1 MEKTAARPASGL
13 APAAIALALCSA
25 AAQANTP
32 LLNEMIRAR
41 DLVCEMKPGAQAGGR
56 SLMIFI
62 EAMEIGKARMV
73 STGTAGSRPVK
84 VYTGDTGVHLVED
97 VASSVRVTSV
107 LSCLAWKRSI
117 DPAKCVRY
125 EAVNR
130 WHFDTSVRRNPDQAF
145 LKLGENS
152 WAGWCEPWRL
162 D

>member
-1 MEKTAARPASGL
+1 
-13 APAAIALALCSA
+13 
-25 AAQANTP
+25 
-32 LLNEMIRAR
+32 MIRAR

-62 EAMEIGKARMV
+62 ESMETGKARMV
-73 STGTAGSRPVK
+73 STGTAGSRPVE
-84 VYTGDTGVHLVED
+84 VFTGDTGVHLVEE

-107 LSCLAWKRSI
+107 LSCLVWKRSI
-117 DPAKCVRY
+117 EPAKCVRY

-130 WHFDTSVRRNPDQAF
+130 WHFDTSVRLNPDQSF
-145 LKLGENS
+145 LKLGKNS

>member
-1 MEKTAARPASGL
+1 MET
-13 APAAIALALCSA
+13 
-25 AAQANTP
+25 
-32 LLNEMIRAR
+32 
-41 DLVCEMKPGAQAGGR
+41 
-56 SLMIFI
+56 
-62 EAMEIGKARMV
+62 GKARMV
-73 STGTAGSRPVK
+73 STGTAGSRTVE

-117 DPAKCVRY
+117 DPAKCMRY

-130 WHFDTSVRRNPDQAF
+130 WHFDTSVRRNPDQSF